1 MQFQIYADERGQWR
15 WNALGGLGHQ
25 LMTSSPYPTEA
36 ECRAAVENLKK
47 SIEKRRAAAR
57 ATGRRLSKVS
67 RAPR

>member
-1 MQFQIYADERGQWR
+1 MQFRIYADEHGRWR

-47 SIEKRRAAAR
+47 SVEKQRAGAR
-57 ATGRRLSKVS
+57 GTGGRLSKTS
-67 RAPR
+67 QAPR